1 MHNLHGCLRSA
12 TIFLIAASVLPACN
26 LFTSKDGLEFIPVSN
41 GNEYQFINEEGSIL
55 INPQFSKAGVH
66 RDGLACVQMSGDEP
80 LWGYID
86 TQGKYV
92 VPSQYLRATSFSDG
106 MAWTVPEGGP
116 PTAINTTGGVVFS
129 LQDAERARW
138 FHEGLAAF
146 STLVEGEGAR
156 WGFVNKQGA
165 VAIAPQFDAVGDF
178 SEGRCAVRDASLDKW
193 GYIDA
198 NGAFVITPQFDNG
211 AAFRKGHAAVNSNGK
226 WGLIDQAGTFMV
238 NPQYDDAAWDG
249 ELLLVAQGDRW
260 GWCDKEGTLLINPQF
275 SAALGFNGTD
285 MAPVRSGKLWGYTDR
300 EGKLVVNPQFD
311 LALPFLGSTAMVRSG
326 RQVGFIGTDGKFV
339 INPQFKEYSTD
350 ILNTMAGAMPADLG
364 EQLLEKEFTEVETD
378 FFNLAAVETYLK
390 GAVTPTGL
398 GGITF
403 ATTLD
408 EWTSKLKIDPATL
421 NLRYREFRAPEDQAI
436 TRDASAGLTLFGKI
450 YRTERRQEG
459 WYTTSSYALDGSAT
473 PEAMRLVIKLNGRGR
488 DHLLD
493 LRSYAEGLFPGFTKD
508 ERRSRPDGS
517 YGGFKSWM
525 QGPAGE
531 IVEIRSD
538 RDSFTIDLYPG
549 RGGEPG
555 GDESTE
561 EYEDGGW

>member
-1 MHNLHGCLRSA
+1 ML
-12 TIFLIAASVLPACN
+12 LIAASALPSCN
-26 LFTSKDGLEFIPVSN
+26 LFTSKSGLEFIPVSN
-41 GNEYQFINEEGSIL
+41 GNEYQFINEEGAIL
-55 INPQFSKAGVH
+55 INPQFSQAGVH

-92 VPSQYLRATSFSDG
+92 VPSQYLHATSFSDG
-106 MAWTVPEGGP
+106 MAWVVPEGGP

-129 LQDAERARW
+129 LQDSERARW
-138 FHEGLAAF
+138 FHDGLAAF

-156 WGFVNKQGA
+156 WGFVNKLGA
-165 VAIAPQFDAVGDF
+165 VVIAPQFDAVGDF
-178 SEGRCAVRDASLDKW
+178 SEGRCAVRDAAMEKW
-193 GYIDA
+193 GYIDV
-198 NGAFVITPQFDNG
+198 NGAFLITPQFDN
-211 AAFRKGHAAVNSNGK
+211 AAPFRQGSAAVNSNGK
-226 WGLIDQAGTFMV
+226 WGLIDLAGTFTV

-249 ELLLVAQGDRW
+249 ELLLVEQGDRW

-285 MAPVRSGKLWGYTDR
+285 MAPVRSGKLWGYSDR
-300 EGKLVVNPQFD
+300 EGKLVVNPQFE
-311 LALPFLGSTAMVRSG
+311 LALPFLGSTAMVLSG

-339 INPQFKEYSTD
+339 INPQYKAFSAD
-350 ILNTMAGAMPADLG
+350 VLNTMAGAIPSDLG
-364 EQLLEKEFTEVETD
+364 IQQLNEEFTEVETD

-390 GAVTPTGL
+390 DAVTPNGL
-398 GGITF
+398 GGIAF

-408 EWTSKLKIDPATL
+408 EWAERFKLDPATL
-421 NLRYREFRAPEDQAI
+421 NLRNREFKVVDQPI
-436 TRDASAGLTLFGKI
+436 TRDAQASLTLFGKI

-473 PEAMRLVIKLNGRGR
+473 PEAMRLEIKLNGRGR

>member
-1 MHNLHGCLRSA
+1 MPNLTGSLRNA
-12 TIFLIAASVLPACN
+12 AMLLIAGSALTSCN
-26 LFTSKDGLEFIPVSN
+26 LFTSKSGLEFIPVSN
-41 GNEYQFINEEGSIL
+41 GNEFQFINEEGAIL

-66 RDGLACVQMSGDEP
+66 RDGLACVQMSGDDP

-86 TQGKYV
+86 EQGKYI
-92 VPSQYLRATSFSDG
+92 VPSQYLHATSFSDG
-106 MAWTVPEGGP
+106 MAWVVPEGGP
-116 PTAINTTGGVVFS
+116 PTAINTAGGVVFS

-138 FHEGLAAF
+138 FHDGLAAF

-156 WGFVNKQGA
+156 WGFVNKLGA

-178 SEGRCAVRDASLDKW
+178 SEGRCAVRDAALDKW
-193 GYIDA
+193 GYIDV
-198 NGAFVITPQFDNG
+198 NGAFLITPQFDD
-211 AAFRKGHAAVNSNGK
+211 AAPFRQGSAAVNNNGK
-226 WGLIDQAGTFMV
+226 WGLIDLAGTFMV

-390 GAVTPTGL
+390 GAATPNGL
-398 GGITF
+398 GGISF

-408 EWTSKLKIDPATL
+408 EWAQQFKLDPATL
-421 NLRYREFRAPEDQAI
+421 NLRDREFKMADQPI
-436 TRDASAGLTLFGKI
+436 TRDAQASLTLYGKI

-473 PEAMRLVIKLNGRGR
+473 PEAMRLKITLNGRGR

-493 LRSYAEGLFPGFTKD
+493 LRKYVEGLFTGFTKD

-517 YGGFKSWM
+517 YSGYKAWM

-555 GDESTE
+555 GDESE
-561 EYEDGGW
+561 EVYDGGGW